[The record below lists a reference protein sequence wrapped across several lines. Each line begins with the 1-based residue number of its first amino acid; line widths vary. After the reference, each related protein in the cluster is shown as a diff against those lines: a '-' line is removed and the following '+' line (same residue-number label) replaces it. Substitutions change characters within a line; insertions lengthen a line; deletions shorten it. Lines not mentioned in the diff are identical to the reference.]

1 MLSTRPASRCSST
14 CCTHAVVE
22 SPPQPSSTVP
32 TMGRGEP
39 PASPAHILHT
49 LTLSCARQPH
59 TARRRRCTHPC
70 ANRPHFAQDFISIHV
85 GSAHGNI
92 REHHLHENLVLTVYG
107 AALEPCST
115 SEVPK
120 TNDHGMLP
128 YETITKVRSSPSHS
142 HFHRLALPAHTAL
155 QTFPTFSAFFLPT
168 AAPAGMLS
176 AHSHD
181 HRSVLSRSLSGGKL
195 PLEYSNISA
204 AAAAAAAARW
214 AAARL
219 ARATT
224 VDDVDGRGRI
234 EVATPATVA
243 AVRAAE
249 APRAGA
255 GAAVAC
261 GAAAP
266 VAGGGALGSLRA
278 RAVDFYVCVGRAAR
292 ARGS

>member
-1 MLSTRPASRCSST
+1 
-14 CCTHAVVE
+14 
-22 SPPQPSSTVP
+22 
-32 TMGRGEP
+32 MGRGEP

-49 LTLSCARQPH
+49 LHFSCTRQP
-59 TARRRRCTHPC
+59 TARRWRCTHPC

-155 QTFPTFSAFFLPT
+155 QTFPTFSAFFLST

-278 RAVDFYVCVGRAAR
+278 RAVDFYVCVWTRLWREVSCGARAAR
-292 ARGS
+292 PARGSAA

>member
-1 MLSTRPASRCSST
+1 MATFESTIYMKIWCSPCTVPRSSRAAPLRCPRRTITACYRTRPSQRCVAARPTATFTASRCLRT
-14 CCTHAVVE
+14 
-22 SPPQPSSTVP
+22 PPC
-32 TMGRGEP
+32 R
-39 PASPAHILHT
+39 HF
-49 LTLSCARQPH
+49 PH
-59 TARRRRCTHPC
+59 VWP
-70 ANRPHFAQDFISIHV
+70 
-85 GSAHGNI
+85 
-92 REHHLHENLVLTVYG
+92 
-107 AALEPCST
+107 
-115 SEVPK
+115 
-120 TNDHGMLP
+120 
-128 YETITKVRSSPSHS
+128 
-142 HFHRLALPAHTAL
+142 
-155 QTFPTFSAFFLPT
+155 FFLST

-278 RAVDFYVCVGRAAR
+278 RAVDFYVCVGRAAC